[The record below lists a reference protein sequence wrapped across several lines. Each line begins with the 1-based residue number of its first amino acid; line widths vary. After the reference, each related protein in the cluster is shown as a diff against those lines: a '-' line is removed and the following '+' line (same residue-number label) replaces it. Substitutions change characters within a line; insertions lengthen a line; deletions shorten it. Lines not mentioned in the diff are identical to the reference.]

1 MKRGFSLH
9 NYCKIGVSECCTIRF
24 FYKYPINLPLCNRL
38 NHFCALYLLTG
49 YLLQLHK
56 INMVKL
62 FIVGFPRDMEEIELV
77 ELFSAYGTV
86 STVRIITDKDS
97 GISKGYGFLEM
108 TDEAGAQRA
117 IDAMNGAT
125 IDEREISV
133 RIAEQKHQP
142 QQRQQFAK
150 AKPGFNKVKPQGY
163 NKPRFPRESNR
174 YEQPEAAAPVR
185 AKRPRRQQP

>member
-1 MKRGFSLH
+1 M
-9 NYCKIGVSECCTIRF
+9 I
-24 FYKYPINLPLCNRL
+24 
-38 NHFCALYLLTG
+38 
-49 YLLQLHK
+49 
-56 INMVKL
+56 KL
-62 FIVGFPRDMEEIELV
+62 FIVGFPRDMEEVELV

-86 STVRIITDKDS
+86 SSVRIITDKDS

-142 QQRQQFAK
+142 LARQQQQQFN
-150 AKPGFNKVKPQGY
+150 KPKPAFNKVKPQGY
-163 NKPRFPRESNR
+163 NKPRYPQRDNSNTR
-174 YEQPEAAAPVR
+174 QEFEPAAAPAR

>member
-1 MKRGFSLH
+1 M
-9 NYCKIGVSECCTIRF
+9 I
-24 FYKYPINLPLCNRL
+24 
-38 NHFCALYLLTG
+38 
-49 YLLQLHK
+49 
-56 INMVKL
+56 KL

-86 STVRIITDKDS
+86 NTVRIITDKDS

-108 TDEAGAQRA
+108 LDEAGAQRA

-125 IDEREISV
+125 IDDREISV

-142 QQRQQFAK
+142 LARQQQFAK
-150 AKPGFNKVKPQGY
+150 PKPAFNKVKPQGY
-163 NKPRFPRESNR
+163 NKPRYPRENNTR
-174 YEQPEAAAPVR
+174 QEFEPAAPVR

>member
-1 MKRGFSLH
+1 M
-9 NYCKIGVSECCTIRF
+9 I
-24 FYKYPINLPLCNRL
+24 
-38 NHFCALYLLTG
+38 
-49 YLLQLHK
+49 
-56 INMVKL
+56 KL

-142 QQRQQFAK
+142 QQQQQQFSK
-150 AKPGFNKVKPQGY
+150 PKPGFNKVKSQGY
-163 NKPRFPRESNR
+163 NKPRFPRENNR
-174 YEQPEAAAPVR
+174 YEQQESAAPVR

>member
-1 MKRGFSLH
+1 M
-9 NYCKIGVSECCTIRF
+9 I
-24 FYKYPINLPLCNRL
+24 
-38 NHFCALYLLTG
+38 
-49 YLLQLHK
+49 
-56 INMVKL
+56 KL

-133 RIAEQKHQP
+133 RVAEQKHQP
-142 QQRQQFAK
+142 QQQQQFSKPK
-150 AKPGFNKVKPQGY
+150 AGFNKVKPQGY
-163 NKPRFPRESNR
+163 NKPRFPRENNR
-174 YEQPEAAAPVR
+174 YEQQEAAAPVR

>member
-1 MKRGFSLH
+1 
-9 NYCKIGVSECCTIRF
+9 
-24 FYKYPINLPLCNRL
+24 
-38 NHFCALYLLTG
+38 
-49 YLLQLHK
+49 
-56 INMVKL
+56 MVKL

-133 RIAEQKHQP
+133 RVAEQKHQP
-142 QQRQQFAK
+142 QQKQQ
-150 AKPGFNKVKPQGY
+150 
-163 NKPRFPRESNR
+163 
-174 YEQPEAAAPVR
+174 
-185 AKRPRRQQP
+185 QQLILIRL

>member
-1 MKRGFSLH
+1 M
-9 NYCKIGVSECCTIRF
+9 I
-24 FYKYPINLPLCNRL
+24 
-38 NHFCALYLLTG
+38 
-49 YLLQLHK
+49 
-56 INMVKL
+56 KL

-142 QQRQQFAK
+142 QQKQQFSK
-150 AKPGFNKVKPQGY
+150 PKPGFNKVKPQGY
-163 NKPRFPRESNR
+163 NRPRFPRENNR
-174 YEQPEAAAPVR
+174 YEQQDAAAPVR

>member
-1 MKRGFSLH
+1 M
-9 NYCKIGVSECCTIRF
+9 I
-24 FYKYPINLPLCNRL
+24 
-38 NHFCALYLLTG
+38 
-49 YLLQLHK
+49 
-56 INMVKL
+56 KL

-108 TDEAGAQRA
+108 SDEAGAQRA

-142 QQRQQFAK
+142 QQKQQQFARS
-150 AKPGFNKVKPQGY
+150 KPGFNKVKPQGY
-163 NKPRFPRESNR
+163 NKPRFPRENNNR
-174 YEQPEAAAPVR
+174 FEQQEATAPAR

>member
-1 MKRGFSLH
+1 M
-9 NYCKIGVSECCTIRF
+9 I
-24 FYKYPINLPLCNRL
+24 
-38 NHFCALYLLTG
+38 
-49 YLLQLHK
+49 
-56 INMVKL
+56 KL
-62 FIVGFPRDMEEIELV
+62 FIVGFPRDMEEVELV

-86 STVRIITDKDS
+86 SSVRIITDKDS

-108 TDEAGAQRA
+108 TDEAGANRA

-142 QQRQQFAK
+142 LARQQQQQFAK
-150 AKPGFNKVKPQGY
+150 PKPAFNKVKPQGY
-163 NKPRFPRESNR
+163 NKPRFPRDNNNNSSR
-174 YEQPEAAAPVR
+174 YEQQEAAAPVR

>member
-1 MKRGFSLH
+1 M
-9 NYCKIGVSECCTIRF
+9 CTIF
-24 FYKYPINLPLCNRL
+24 AHWLPVAITKY
-38 NHFCALYLLTG
+38 
-49 YLLQLHK
+49 
-56 INMVKL
+56 NMVKL

-77 ELFSAYGTV
+77 ELFSAYGTI
-86 STVRIITDKDS
+86 SSVRIITDKDS

-142 QQRQQFAK
+142 QQQQQQFTK
-150 AKPGFNKVKPQGY
+150 PKPGFNKVKPQGY
-163 NKPRFPRESNR
+163 NKPRFPRENNNR
-174 YEQPEAAAPVR
+174 FEQQEASAPVR

>member
-1 MKRGFSLH
+1 M
-9 NYCKIGVSECCTIRF
+9 I
-24 FYKYPINLPLCNRL
+24 
-38 NHFCALYLLTG
+38 
-49 YLLQLHK
+49 
-56 INMVKL
+56 KL

-142 QQRQQFAK
+142 QQKQQFSK
-150 AKPGFNKVKPQGY
+150 PKPGFNKVKSQGY
-163 NKPRFPRESNR
+163 NKPRFPRENNR
-174 YEQPEAAAPVR
+174 YEQQEAAAPVR

>member
-1 MKRGFSLH
+1 M
-9 NYCKIGVSECCTIRF
+9 I
-24 FYKYPINLPLCNRL
+24 
-38 NHFCALYLLTG
+38 
-49 YLLQLHK
+49 
-56 INMVKL
+56 KL

-142 QQRQQFAK
+142 QQKQQFSK
-150 AKPGFNKVKPQGY
+150 PKPGFNKVKPQGY
-163 NKPRFPRESNR
+163 NKPRFPRENNR
-174 YEQPEAAAPVR
+174 YEQQESTAPVR

>member
-1 MKRGFSLH
+1 M
-9 NYCKIGVSECCTIRF
+9 I
-24 FYKYPINLPLCNRL
+24 
-38 NHFCALYLLTG
+38 
-49 YLLQLHK
+49 
-56 INMVKL
+56 KL
-62 FIVGFPRDMEEIELV
+62 FIVGFPRDMEEVELV

-86 STVRIITDKDS
+86 SSVRIITDKDS

-117 IDAMNGAT
+117 IDAMNGAS

-142 QQRQQFAK
+142 LARQQQQQFAK
-150 AKPGFNKVKPQGY
+150 PKPAFNKVKPQGY
-163 NKPRFPRESNR
+163 NKPRYPQRDNNTRQEFEP
-174 YEQPEAAAPVR
+174 AAAPAR

>member
-1 MKRGFSLH
+1 
-9 NYCKIGVSECCTIRF
+9 
-24 FYKYPINLPLCNRL
+24 
-38 NHFCALYLLTG
+38 
-49 YLLQLHK
+49 
-56 INMVKL
+56 MVKL

-77 ELFSAYGTV
+77 ELFSAYGTI
-86 STVRIITDKDS
+86 SSVRIITDKDS

-142 QQRQQFAK
+142 QQQQQFAK
-150 AKPGFNKVKPQGY
+150 PKPAFNKVKPQGY
-163 NKPRFPRESNR
+163 NKPRFPRENNR
-174 YEQPEAAAPVR
+174 YEQQETAAPVR
-185 AKRPRRQQP
+185 GKRPRRQQP